1 MEEFKEF
8 FDNKIGIGKS
18 FNTTGVCVEEK
29 HYMVNINEKLKEI
42 IKLIQQDKYFVI
54 NKPRQY
60 GKTTTL
66 NRLYKILKSR
76 YKVLKLDFEVM
87 ASSFKEEELFCEV
100 MRLKISK
107 CINYEIE
114 KVDTLYHLSNVISR
128 ITENEEVILII
139 DEVDKI
145 SNNKLFL
152 DFLGVLRSLFLER
165 AVGETTTFKSVI
177 LAGVHDIR
185 NLKLKF
191 RDGTDTRYNSPWNIA
206 VNFNVDMSFNSFE
219 IGTMIE
225 EYKKDNNLTFNVEK
239 ISGEIYKYTNGYPY
253 LVSRVC
259 QIIDEDIHKDKAD
272 WTIQDVLKGVKILI
286 SERNPLI
293 DDLIKNLEN
302 NKELFEYIYEI
313 LVLGAQKVYNI
324 NEPNI
329 DKGTMFGYFIK
340 NKDGIV
346 EVSNQIFKEII
357 YNYMTSKIKNR
368 VMENYNFKNNFITED
383 NGLNIEKILKKFQQF
398 MKENYSSRDKEF
410 LERQGVLL
418 FLAFIKPII
427 NGIGFEYREVQI
439 SEEKRLDIVISYNQH
454 KYIIETKIWYGE
466 IAHKKGIQQ
475 LYDYLEIEGIDEGYL
490 LIFNFNKNK
499 EYVQNCQMI
508 EGKIIFEVFV

>member
-8 FDNKIGIGKS
+8 FDDRVNTTKI

-29 HYMVNINEKLKEI
+29 HYMVNINGKLKEI
-42 IKLIQQDKYFVI
+42 VKLVQQEKYFVI

-66 NRLYKILKSR
+66 NKLYKILRSR

-87 ASSFKEEELFCEV
+87 ASSFREEELFCEV
-100 MRLKISK
+100 MRLKISS
-107 CINYEIE
+107 CVGYEIE
-114 KVDTLYHLSNVISR
+114 KIDTLFHLSNVISK
-128 ITENEEVILII
+128 ITKNEEVILII

-152 DFLGVLRSLFLER
+152 DFLGILRSLFLER

-206 VNFNVDMSFNSFE
+206 VNFNVDMSFNIFE
-219 IGTMIE
+219 IGTMLE
-225 EYKKDNNLTFNVEK
+225 EYKKDNNLTFNVEE
-239 ISGEIYKYTNGYPY
+239 ISTEIYKYTSGYPY
-253 LVSRVC
+253 LVSRIC
-259 QIIDEDIHKDKAD
+259 QIIDEDIYEKKEN
-272 WTIQDVLKGVKILI
+272 WKVQDVLKGVKILI

-302 NKELFEYIYEI
+302 NKELFGYVYEI
-313 LVLGAQKVYNI
+313 LILGAQQVYNI

-340 NKDGIV
+340 NKEGTV

-357 YNYMTSKIKNR
+357 YNYMTSKIKNK
-368 VMENYNFKNNFITED
+368 VMDKYNFKNNFITED

-427 NGIGFEYREVQI
+427 NGVGFEYREVQI

-466 IAHKKGIQQ
+466 IAHQKGIQQ
-475 LYDYLEIEGIDEGYL
+475 LYDYLEIEGINEGYL

-499 EYVQNCQMI
+499 EYVQNYQTV
-508 EGKIIFEVFV
+508 KDRRIFEVFV